1 MITNLRRTDLRA
13 IWQRRVQQPA
23 RRHWPWRRV
32 PVLHQLSTAE
42 CGATCL
48 AMILHYFGCKVSVA
62 ACREQCGVGR
72 DGLSVQTILHAA
84 RDFGLEARAYTLDG
98 DDWAQVPLPA
108 IAYWQFNHFVV
119 VERWTGTAVT
129 IIDPAVGRRRLTAAE
144 FAASVS
150 GVGLTFAPGADLRR
164 ITTARPDWRQT
175 LLPRLGLTT
184 VWPFLL
190 QIGGASL
197 LLQLLGLALPLLTQL
212 LVDQILPQQQVT
224 RLPVL
229 GLGLV
234 TIVLSQSVLSY
245 VRARLLLGLQQRL
258 DLRLML
264 GFFAH
269 LLTLPFG
276 FFQQRNSGD
285 LLMRLSSTAVL
296 RELMTSQTIATLLD
310 GFLVVGYLGV
320 MLVQAPTFG
329 LAALLLGGLQIG
341 LLMATARRV
350 QELTQRDLAAQAA
363 AQNYLVEALAGMA
376 TLKVFGAEARAREHW
391 ATLFRQQLAATV
403 QRNQLAALLDS
414 LTLAL
419 RTFAPL
425 LLLWWGAGRVLAGS
439 MSLGEMLALSALAT
453 AFLAPL
459 ASLVANGRQFQLA
472 GAHLDRVVDV
482 LSAEAEQQGQAVQAP
497 PRLTGQIEVHQLSFR
512 YDPHGPW
519 ILRDISFTVQPGQ
532 KVALVGATASGKST
546 LARLLLGLYPPTAGT
561 IRYDGLPL
569 ASLHYPTLRQQWGVV
584 LQEPFLFS
592 GSIRQNIALNDP
604 AVTNEMVIAA
614 AQQAAIHEEILR
626 LPMGYE
632 TLVGERGS
640 GLSGGQ
646 CQRLALA
653 RAFVHQPALLLL
665 DEATSHL
672 DVATERRVDQQLA
685 TRACTRILIAHRLST
700 VRTANLILVFDQGRI
715 VERGTHDELLDQG
728 GYYAAL
734 VQGAE

>member
-1 MITNLRRTDLRA
+1 MITNLHRTYLRS
-13 IWQRRVQQPA
+13 IWQRRAQAQ
-23 RRHWPWRRV
+23 RRRPWRRRV

-48 AMILHYFGCKVSVA
+48 AMILHYFGCNVGVA
-62 ACREQCGVGR
+62 ACREHCGVGR
-72 DGLSVQTILHAA
+72 DGLSAQTILRAA
-84 RDFGLEARAYTLDG
+84 RDFGLEARAYTVTG
-98 DDWAQVPLPA
+98 ADWAQVALPA

-119 VERWTGTAVT
+119 VEQWTPATVT

-144 FAASVS
+144 FTQSCS
-150 GVGLTFAPGADLRR
+150 GVALTFAPNATWRAV
-164 ITTARPDWRQT
+164 TTARPTWRQT
-175 LLPRLGLTT
+175 LLPHLGMRSL
-184 VWPFLL
+184 WPLFLP
-190 QIGGASL
+190 IVGASL
-197 LLQLLGLALPLLTQL
+197 LLQLLGLALPLLTQY
-212 LVDQILPQQQVT
+212 LVDQILPQQRVT
-224 RLPVL
+224 ALPVL
-229 GLGLV
+229 GIGLV
-234 TIVLSQSVLSY
+234 TVVLSQSGLSY
-245 VRARLLLGLQQRL
+245 LRARLLLLLQRRLDQRL
-258 DLRLML
+258 MV

-269 LLTLPFG
+269 VLALPFG
-276 FFQQRNSGD
+276 FFQQRQSGD
-285 LLMRLSSTAVL
+285 LLMRLSSTTVL
-296 RELMTSQTIATLLD
+296 REMVTSQTVSTLLD
-310 GFLVVGYLGV
+310 GLFVVSYLVL
-320 MLVQAPTFG
+320 MLVRAPAFG

-341 LLMATARRV
+341 LLVATTRRV
-350 QELTQRDLAAQAA
+350 QDLTQRDLAAQAA
-363 AQNYLVEALAGMA
+363 AQNYLVEALAGVA
-376 TLKVFGAEARAREHW
+376 TLKVFGAEARARQHW
-391 ATLFRQQLAATV
+391 SSLFTQQLDATV

-425 LLLWWGAGRVLAGS
+425 LLLWWGAGRVLGGE
-439 MSLGEMLALSALAT
+439 MSLGELLAFTALAT

-459 ASLVANGRQFQLA
+459 AALVANGRQCQLA
-472 GAHLDRVVDV
+472 GAHLARVVDL
-482 LSAEAEQQGQAVQAP
+482 LSAEAEQEGQAVQAP
-497 PRLTGQIEVHQLSFR
+497 PRLTGQIEVHKLSFR

-519 ILRDISFTVQPGQ
+519 ILRDISFTVRPGQ

-569 ASLHYPTLRQQWGVV
+569 ASLHYPALRQQWGVV

-604 AVTNEMVIAA
+604 AVTLEMVIAA

-626 LPMGYE
+626 MPMGYE

-672 DVATERRVDQQLA
+672 DLATERQVDQQLA
-685 TRACTRILIAHRLST
+685 ALACTRILIAHRLST
-700 VRTANLILVFDQGRI
+700 VRNADLILVLDQGEI
-715 VERGTHDELLDQG
+715 VEQGTHEALLARG

-734 VQGAE
+734 VQGGT